1 MATRPRMLGFQ
12 AAGAAPLVVGHRI
25 EHPETI
31 ATAIRIG
38 DPASWT
44 KAVEARDASG
54 GRITAVTDDE
64 ILAAYR
70 ALARYEGIFCEPA
83 SAASVAG
90 VTKAAAAGEL
100 DPAATIVCVLT
111 GHGLKDPTTAERQVP
126 PFLEAEPTVGVGRRR
141 ARLVGTTM
149 AGGWLAELDGS
160 RVTVEVPASSAN
172 LGAGYD
178 CLGVALA
185 MTNRIDLEVRAWGRG
200 EIELTVEGEGRNE
213 LTEDRDNRFVQG
225 LEAALRA
232 ARGDLPDEVGWRIA
246 MHNDIPLARGL
257 GSSAA
262 ATVGGVL
269 AGNALVG
276 EALSMSELLGLACAI
291 EGHPDNAAA
300 ALLGGFVVSAAADG
314 ADGVDAIR
322 FDAPRDL
329 RAVVFIP
336 ELRLATHDMRAALPA
351 TVPLADAVANLS
363 AVAIGVAGLAIG
375 RYELLAR
382 LTVDRLH
389 EPVSGGGLSA
399 AAADGRRRRARPA
412 PSAPSCRAP
421 GRPSSRS
428 PIRWPGSPGS
438 KAAFIAA
445 AADSDLPGT
454 VRVVE
459 PRNAGGRVVT
469 SS

>member
-1 MATRPRMLGFQ
+1 M
-12 AAGAAPLVVGHRI
+12 
-25 EHPETI
+25 
-31 ATAIRIG
+31 
-38 DPASWT
+38 
-44 KAVEARDASG
+44 
-54 GRITAVTDDE
+54 
-64 ILAAYR
+64 
-70 ALARYEGIFCEPA
+70 
-83 SAASVAG
+83 
-90 VTKAAAAGEL
+90 
-100 DPAATIVCVLT
+100 VLS
-111 GHGLKDPTTAERQVP
+111 
-126 PFLEAEPTVGVGRRR
+126 
-141 ARLVGTTM
+141 
-149 AGGWLAELDGS
+149 WLAELDGS
-160 RVTVEVPASSAN
+160 QVTVEVPASSAN

-185 MTNRIDLEVRAWGRG
+185 LTNRIEVEVRTWGRG
-200 EIELTVEGEGRNE
+200 AIELTVEGEGRDE
-213 LTEDRDNRFVQG
+213 LTEDRENRFVRG
-225 LEAALRA
+225 LEASLRA
-232 ARGDLPDEVGWRIA
+232 ARGDLPEEVGWRIS

-276 EALSMSELLGLACAI
+276 EPLSMSELLGLACAI

-336 ELRLATHDMRAALPA
+336 ELRLATSDMRAALPEM
-351 TVPLADAVANLS
+351 VPLADAVANLS

-389 EPVSGGGLSA
+389 EPYRA
-399 AAADGRRRRARPA
+399 AVYPQLPRM
-412 PSAPSCRAP
+412 
-421 GRPSSRS
+421 
-428 PIRWPGSPGS
+428 
-438 KAAFIAA
+438 IAA
-445 AADSDLPGT
+445 AREAGALGAFLSGAGSTILAFTDSMAGITRIEGAFLAAAGDSDLPGT

-459 PRNAGGRVVT
+459 PRNAGGRVVKRG
-469 SS
+469 